1 MDSNDRNNQMEIANK
16 FASAMMSFVD
26 MDLDYFKYL
35 RNRDRFYIGT
45 RQGVIPA
52 PVEEKPKPKPQP
64 KGPSASFFP
73 KFPRIK
79 PPKDPVYE
87 PIPIFDPIYVDVPVH
102 EPGYVTGG
110 ETVGEVDVG
119 DVYVDQPE
127 PGYVDV
133 PDGGQVQIPDIPD
146 GIGEDLVTDDGWKDI
161 KIPDIP
167 FGLPERRPD
176 GDIIDPTGG
185 LVPNFGFDFNFDYNF
200 PDLSGIDYSSLLTQI
215 DAFNADP
222 NLTDV
227 LIKNPDILW
236 QIMKDNLTNPII
248 WGILALTGL
257 SIASFAVPF
266 DAQILGSLGLIK
278 AATIIAKAVTAKKI
292 ILTASVLTL
301 IASRTQNAFAE
312 TLNLSEDFGVEN
324 YIDFSDL
331 DIEFDYDNK
340 KFAKGGSVFGLGS
353 LGGYVKNAQKIIVG
367 EGGEPELII
376 PVSKFG
382 RAIESIYREG
392 ASVLISASIGFLNQL
407 PNSNARSGVLAEANS
422 LARIF
427 GLSKIDMS
435 GSGVGLTM
443 PLKPF
448 TAAQFIGAVAGGG
461 KDQESRRG
469 GIGINPLKLIKFLP
483 KKWKMK
489 LFRGY
494 VKAKRGVKKLV
505 SPVTKLAGKAFKGAR
520 GAAKSILKKGA
531 RLIGIK
537 GISKIGGKVLG
548 KSLMKKI
555 PFLGLGAG
563 LLFAGQRLLAGDLS
577 GAGLE
582 ALSGLA
588 STLPGLGTAVSVGL
602 DATLAAKDMG
612 FIGGDG
618 ATTGAEKPV
627 ATTPNPMYDMY
638 GNPIILNP
646 STMKAWTRAVNAAAK
661 DGIDLPSQVTS
672 SFRSPE
678 QQQALIDR
686 AKKGD
691 QNVFTPAAVGMSPH
705 GQGWAVDINYY
716 SDANEWMREN
726 GHKFGFKWQGNN
738 DPVHFDFWNNEPND
752 KWLQPGNRGWMKGED
767 LVFKKSTS
775 VVTGNQI
782 KPLVSNNNKE
792 LVNNIP
798 VNQKTKTTSQL
809 QIQYVPVP
817 TPVPVPRTVYVPIEE
832 ESEVKNH
839 VVIDVFGKGA
849 KREVVAS

>member
-1 MDSNDRNNQMEIANK
+1 
-16 FASAMMSFVD
+16 
-26 MDLDYFKYL
+26 
-35 RNRDRFYIGT
+35 
-45 RQGVIPA
+45 
-52 PVEEKPKPKPQP
+52 
-64 KGPSASFFP
+64 
-73 KFPRIK
+73 
-79 PPKDPVYE
+79 
-87 PIPIFDPIYVDVPVH
+87 
-102 EPGYVTGG
+102 
-110 ETVGEVDVG
+110 
-119 DVYVDQPE
+119 
-127 PGYVDV
+127 
-133 PDGGQVQIPDIPD
+133 
-146 GIGEDLVTDDGWKDI
+146 
-161 KIPDIP
+161 
-167 FGLPERRPD
+167 
-176 GDIIDPTGG
+176 
-185 LVPNFGFDFNFDYNF
+185 
-200 PDLSGIDYSSLLTQI
+200 
-215 DAFNADP
+215 
-222 NLTDV
+222 
-227 LIKNPDILW
+227 
-236 QIMKDNLTNPII
+236 
-248 WGILALTGL
+248 
-257 SIASFAVPF
+257 
-266 DAQILGSLGLIK
+266 
-278 AATIIAKAVTAKKI
+278 
-292 ILTASVLTL
+292 
-301 IASRTQNAFAE
+301 
-312 TLNLSEDFGVEN
+312 
-324 YIDFSDL
+324 
-331 DIEFDYDNK
+331 
-340 KFAKGGSVFGLGS
+340 
-353 LGGYVKNAQKIIVG
+353 
-367 EGGEPELII
+367 
-376 PVSKFG
+376 
-382 RAIESIYREG
+382 
-392 ASVLISASIGFLNQL
+392 
-407 PNSNARSGVLAEANS
+407 
-422 LARIF
+422 
-427 GLSKIDMS
+427 
-435 GSGVGLTM
+435 
-443 PLKPF
+443 
-448 TAAQFIGAVAGGG
+448 
-461 KDQESRRG
+461 
-469 GIGINPLKLIKFLP
+469 
-483 KKWKMK
+483 MK
-489 LFRGY
+489 LYRGY